1 MPGYKKESDRR
12 LVELT
17 LYGDERAFEELVIR
31 HEKAVLGTAYKIT
44 RNYHNAEDATQE
56 AFAAAW
62 MQLNALTSPDKFGP
76 YVCAIAKNYAK
87 KMVMRSSLASTVS
100 LNDYVNWEFDH
111 ADQGGGWGNVC
122 DDDIH
127 EQLYAEVDSL
137 HGTLK
142 ETVQLHYFQGLSV
155 KDIAIRL
162 DIPEGTVKWRL
173 SEGRKQLRKG
183 FGIMD
188 KKNQPVENPT
198 LIAHVMERIHELELC
213 KLKNDWKG
221 LQEAYQTALEA
232 VEGLR
237 DDQNKNYLL
246 ASVIY
251 DGAGYEK
258 PDMNR
263 WKQAILAGHNDMMM
277 CNFTS
282 WENHHLDGQEKIDFM
297 RDVQIPFLKEHD
309 FPLSVGYV
317 YLMMAFE
324 YFWENRY
331 EEALETVKQAKELL
345 EPTSVY
351 YANAVSAISS
361 WSKMLA
367 TPGSV
372 PTFRGEHLKYINGS
386 LYYCESPGIIFTDT
400 RLDDFSRCDHCMMY
414 ADLALGES
422 KVSIHGFVTYTFVDE
437 HATVETPVGIFE
449 NCRVYEVRRENSMRG
464 SQQPFYYCCTT
475 YLCEGIGMVRQD
487 IDTKGNEFYENRQYL
502 LSDYEIQGGNGW
514 FPLCKGNRWAY
525 TDAWNDAHTK
535 KYDAYYE
542 VTAWNGTDAM
552 LAAEEIT
559 YKSLNKGGD

>member
-1 MPGYKKESDRR
+1 MAIYKNECDKR

-17 LYGDERAFEELVIR
+17 LCGDSLAFEELVIR

-44 RNYHNAEDATQE
+44 NDHYKAEDAAQE
-56 AFAAAW
+56 AFVAAW
-62 MQLNALTSPDKFGP
+62 IQLRALKSQNKFGA
-76 YVCAIAKNYAK
+76 YVCAIANNYAK
-87 KMVMRSSLASTVS
+87 KMMMRDHLISTVNLTDFENWKFDNVDQS
-100 LNDYVNWEFDH
+100 NARYVAN
-111 ADQGGGWGNVC
+111 
-122 DDDIH
+122 DDIYNRLH
-127 EQLYAEVDSL
+127 EEMESL
-137 HGTLK
+137 SDK
-142 ETVQLHYFQGLSV
+142 IRETISLHYFDGLSV
-155 KDIAIRL
+155 KDIATRL
-162 DIPEGTVKWRL
+162 GIPEGTVKWRL
-173 SEGRKQLRKG
+173 SEGRKQLQKG

-188 KKNQPVENPT
+188 KKNQSVENPS
-198 LIAHVMERIHELELC
+198 LVALVMERIQELELC
-213 KLKNDWKG
+213 KLKNNHQG
-221 LQEAYQTALEA
+221 LEKAYQAALDA
-232 VEGLR
+232 VEGLC

-246 ASVIY
+246 AAVIY
-251 DGAGYEK
+251 EGSPYQK
-258 PDMNR
+258 PDMTR

-297 RDVQIPFLKEHD
+297 REVQIPFLKQYN
-309 FPLSVGYV
+309 FPLSIGYV

-324 YFWENRY
+324 YFWEDRY
-331 EEALETVKQAKELL
+331 EEAMETVKLAKELL

-367 TPGSV
+367 KPESV

-422 KVSIHGFVTYTFVDE
+422 RVSVHGFVTYTFVDE
-437 HATVETPVGIFE
+437 HATVETPVGVFE
-449 NCRVYEVRRENSMRG
+449 KCRVYEVRGEYPGRG
-464 SQQPFYYCCTT
+464 SRPPYYYCCTT

-487 IDTKGNEFYENRQYL
+487 IDTQGLEHYKSRQYL
-502 LSDYEIQGGNGW
+502 LSDYKIQGGNGW
-514 FPLCKGNRWAY
+514 FPLYKGNRWAY
-525 TDAWNDAHTK
+525 TDAWDDTHTT

-542 VTAWNGTDAM
+542 VTSWNGTDAM

-559 YKSLNKGGD
+559 YTPKNEEVSS

>member
-1 MPGYKKESDRR
+1 MYKNECDKR

-17 LYGDERAFEELVIR
+17 LCGNSLAFEELVIR
-31 HEKAVLGTAYKIT
+31 HQKAVLGTAYKIT
-44 RNYHNAEDATQE
+44 HDHYKAEDAAQE
-56 AFAAAW
+56 AFVAAW
-62 MQLNALTSPDKFGP
+62 IQLRALKSQNKFGA
-76 YVCAIAKNYAK
+76 YVCAIANNYAK
-87 KMVMRSSLASTVS
+87 KMMMRDHLISTVS
-100 LNDYVNWEFDH
+100 LTDFENWEFDNV
-111 ADQGGGWGNVC
+111 DQSNARYVAN
-122 DDDIH
+122 DDIYDRLH
-127 EQLYAEVDSL
+127 EEMESL
-137 HGTLK
+137 SDK
-142 ETVQLHYFQGLSV
+142 IRETISLHYFDGLSV
-155 KDIAIRL
+155 KDIATRL
-162 DIPEGTVKWRL
+162 GIPEGTVKWRL
-173 SEGRKQLRKG
+173 SEGRKQLQKG
-183 FGIMD
+183 FGVMD
-188 KKNQPVENPT
+188 KKNHSVENPS
-198 LIAHVMERIHELELC
+198 LVALVMERIQELELC
-213 KLKNDWKG
+213 KLKNDHQG
-221 LQEAYQTALEA
+221 LEKAYQAAMDA
-232 VEGLR
+232 VEGLC
-237 DDQNKNYLL
+237 DEQNKNYLL
-246 ASVIY
+246 SAVIY
-251 DGAGYEK
+251 DGSPYQR
-258 PDMNR
+258 PDMTR

-282 WENHHLDGQEKIDFM
+282 FENHHLKGQEKIDFM
-297 RDVQIPFLKEHD
+297 REVQIPFLKQHD

-324 YFWENRY
+324 YYWEQRD

-351 YANAVSAISS
+351 YANAVSAMSS
-361 WSKMLA
+361 WRKEF
-367 TPGSV
+367 TNPGSV
-372 PTFRGEHLKYINGS
+372 ATFRGEHLKYINGS

-400 RLDDFSRCDHCMMY
+400 RLYDFSQCNHCMMY

-422 KVSIHGFVTYTFVDE
+422 KVSVGGFVTYTFIDE

-514 FPLCKGNRWAY
+514 FPLYKGNRWAY
-525 TDAWNDAHTK
+525 TDAWNGAHTK

-559 YKSLNKGGD
+559 YTQKNEEVSS